1 MFFFSFLRLISR
13 AADTVFGSDL
23 NRKGYKVLRKCG
35 VIQGD
40 GVTYQ
45 KVRDIMRTCLEAGFS
60 AQNVAFGMG
69 SGLLQ
74 RLHRDTMSFA
84 TKLSC
89 VEMKN
94 GDLRHVM
101 KTPKT
106 ERSKFSL
113 PGEFEIRR
121 NTGGVP
127 IVYAKS
133 WSADPTAGVEAS
145 ENLLR
150 PVYDRRPLDVPVWDD
165 FQTIRHRISTEW
177 SSLPRNAEI
186 LSDTLKEKIRKIS
199 ESNVAQSSAT
209 YEI

>member
-1 MFFFSFLRLISR
+1 MDIFSYLLISR

-23 NRKGYKVLRKCG
+23 NRKGYKILRKCG
-35 VIQGD
+35 IIQGD

-45 KVRDIMRTCLEAGFS
+45 KVRDIMRACLEAGFA

-94 GDLRHVM
+94 GDLRYVM
-101 KTPKT
+101 KSPKT

-113 PGEFEIRR
+113 PGEFEIHR
-121 NTGGVP
+121 NTEGVP
-127 IVYAKS
+127 IVYDKS
-133 WSADPTAGVEAS
+133 RSVDPAANIGIS
-145 ENLLR
+145 ENLLH
-150 PVYDRRPLDVPVWDD
+150 PVYDRRPLDVPIWDD
-165 FQTIRHRISTEW
+165 FQTIRRRISAEW
-177 SSLPRNAEI
+177 SSLPRKAEI
-186 LSDTLKEKIRKIS
+186 LSDALKEKIRKIS
-199 ESNVAQSSAT
+199 ESNVAQSSAI

>member
-1 MFFFSFLRLISR
+1 MYIFSYLLISR

-23 NRKGYKVLRKCG
+23 NRKGYKILRKCG
-35 VIQGD
+35 IIQGD

-45 KVRDIMRTCLEAGFS
+45 KVRDIMRACLEAGFA

-94 GDLRHVM
+94 GDLRYVM
-101 KTPKT
+101 KSPKT

-113 PGEFEIRR
+113 PGEFEIHR
-121 NTGGVP
+121 NTEGVP
-127 IVYAKS
+127 IVYDKS
-133 WSADPTAGVEAS
+133 RSVDPAANIGY
-145 ENLLR
+145 LGK
-150 PVYDRRPLDVPVWDD
+150 PVTSGL
-165 FQTIRHRISTEW
+165 
-177 SSLPRNAEI
+177 
-186 LSDTLKEKIRKIS
+186 
-199 ESNVAQSSAT
+199 
-209 YEI
+209 